1 MLWLLDGPAPL
12 RGNGRTRG
20 ATGTGFFLLDPI
32 RSLSTFSCFAF
43 RNGLRCS
50 DVLRRYTAPMGGN
63 ERIRTSAS
71 RYGETGSSLSFVCLL
86 PQTIRHACWIF
97 DVGTRIIDEH
107 FTVRHSDRA

>member
-12 RGNGRTRG
+12 RGNCRTRG

-63 ERIRTSAS
+63 ERIRTSAP
-71 RYGETGSSLSFVCLL
+71 RYGDRLLSFICVLASSNSPSCMLD
-86 PQTIRHACWIF
+86 F
-97 DVGTRIIDEH
+97 
-107 FTVRHSDRA
+107 

>member
-63 ERIRTSAS
+63 ERIPCARRAPSLCAIFRDLDAAAS
-71 RYGETGSSLSFVCLL
+71 
-86 PQTIRHACWIF
+86 
-97 DVGTRIIDEH
+97 
-107 FTVRHSDRA
+107 